1 MSHCYE
7 TCRSSLCPYIAQ
19 GCLETPTEK
28 QLFAPT
34 IPMSDTILNEPLLMT
49 GAELGEQLSF
59 ETLLADVSASFVNLP
74 ADQIDDNIENA
85 QRRIC
90 ECLDIDHASLWQS
103 SQSEPGILLLTHLLG
118 ILTYL
123 PRWIEWMGGHTFH
136 RFTGKS
142 EARKLPATKI
152 PRRLHRKQRSTS
164 RPGRLTAS
172 SQHSCFRFGLGM
184 VLSSEC

>member
-28 QLFAPT
+28 QLFAPR

-49 GAELGEQLSF
+49 GAELSEQLSF

-74 ADQIDDNIENA
+74 ADQIDGNIENA

-90 ECLDIDHASLWQS
+90 ECLGIDHASLWQT
-103 SQSEPGILLLTHLLG
+103 SQSEPGILLLTHL
-118 ILTYL
+118 YRDASL
-123 PRWIEWMGGHTFH
+123 P
-136 RFTGKS
+136 
-142 EARKLPATKI
+142 PATDRMNAGEYFPWAQGK
-152 PRRLHRKQRSTS
+152 LRSKEHVCV
-164 RPGRLTAS
+164 PNTADAPPEAAID
-172 SQHSCFRFGLGM
+172 QQTWQAFGIKSTLGFPLWIGDGS
-184 VLSSEC
+184 VF